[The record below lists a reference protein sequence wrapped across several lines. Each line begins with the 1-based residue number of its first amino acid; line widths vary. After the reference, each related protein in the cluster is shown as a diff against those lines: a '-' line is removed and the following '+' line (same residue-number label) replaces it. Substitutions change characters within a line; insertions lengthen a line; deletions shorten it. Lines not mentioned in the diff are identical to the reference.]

1 MVGME
6 IGRGGE
12 ILARKRRSRRKK
24 RRSRR
29 KRRR

>member
-1 MVGME
+1 ME

-29 KRRR
+29 KRR